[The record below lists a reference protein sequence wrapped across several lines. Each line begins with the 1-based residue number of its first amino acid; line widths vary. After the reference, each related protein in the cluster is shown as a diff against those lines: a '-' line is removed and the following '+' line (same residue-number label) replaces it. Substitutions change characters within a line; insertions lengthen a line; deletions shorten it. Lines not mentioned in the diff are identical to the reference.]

1 VQPASDSSGTA
12 VGAALLVWF
21 KELNNKREVVSGQDL
36 MNGTLLGPEYGADY
50 IVGFLRKNRIKYREE
65 TEFDIPRICAGL
77 ISQGKV
83 VGWFQGRVE
92 FGARALGDRSILGDS
107 RDLGMHKKLN
117 LEVKRREPFR
127 PFAPTVLL
135 DKAGEYFEL
144 ANESPYMLFTFQ
156 AKDEKREEIPAVV
169 HVDGSSRVQTLRKED
184 NPLYYE
190 LLNEYYKKTGCP
202 AIINTSF
209 NTKGEPMVLSP
220 EDAYRCF
227 VSSKIDCLVMGR
239 FLIEK

>member
-1 VQPASDSSGTA
+1 
-12 VGAALLVWF
+12 
-21 KELNNKREVVSGQDL
+21 
-36 MNGTLLGPEYGADY
+36 
-50 IVGFLRKNRIKYREE
+50 
-65 TEFDIPRICAGL
+65 
-77 ISQGKV
+77 
-83 VGWFQGRVE
+83 
-92 FGARALGDRSILGDS
+92 
-107 RDLGMHKKLN
+107 
-117 LEVKRREPFR
+117 
-127 PFAPTVLL
+127 
-135 DKAGEYFEL
+135 
-144 ANESPYMLFTFQ
+144 MLFIFQ